1 MIMSKKVVNNITKW
15 NQVQEELSSGTAQ
28 ASYGNNDAPVDA
40 AKPPINTAG
49 QKDVSYLW
57 YKLGGGHADKVNKE
71 IKDTRGGSR
80 L

>member
-28 ASYGNNDAPVDA
+28 ASSGHNDASVDT

-49 QKDVSYLW
+49 RKDVSYLW
-57 YKLGGGHADKVNKE
+57 YKLGGHADKVNKE